1 MFIMLNTILL
11 ELAHGSNLLGFVVV
25 VVVVVVVPVIYKI
38 SWVRDQT
45 HTTTVTM
52 PDP

>member
-11 ELAHGSNLLGFVVV
+11 ELAHGSNLLGFVV